1 MSLQGEIEGDSNLKK
16 EGGISANSHS
26 NTAKE
31 VTVPSTPSVEATMET
46 AKLLRIEE
54 DLGSLEVGKIA
65 DIIAID
71 GNPLDNPADMKN
83 VVFVMKEGKIY
94 KQN

>member
-1 MSLQGEIEGDSNLKK
+1 MVQYGMPMMEAIQS
-16 EGGISANSHS
+16 
-26 NTAKE
+26 
-31 VTVPSTPSVEATMET
+31 ATMET

-71 GNPLDNPADMKN
+71 GNPLENPADMKN